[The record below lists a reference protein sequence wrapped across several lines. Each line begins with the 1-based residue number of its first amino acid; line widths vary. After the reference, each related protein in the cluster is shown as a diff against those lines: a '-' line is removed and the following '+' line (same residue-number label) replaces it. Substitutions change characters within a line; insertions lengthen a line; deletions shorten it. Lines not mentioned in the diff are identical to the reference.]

1 MKSSSSLAKLQMHDR
16 RPFAE
21 VAANHKNS
29 KGSSTQRTALAGA
42 AAEPMNSPQGGCRH
56 SVFISQ
62 RKITHCRA
70 CGLFLPSSGF
80 DAIRERDIS
89 FSNDV
94 PYDEI
99 LASMIDR
106 MRINRPH
113 EKRPNY
119 LKYRRI
125 LVDWMCEVGD
135 IF

>member
-1 MKSSSSLAKLQMHDR
+1 M
-16 RPFAE
+16 
-21 VAANHKNS
+21 
-29 KGSSTQRTALAGA
+29 
-42 AAEPMNSPQGGCRH
+42 
-56 SVFISQ
+56 
-62 RKITHCRA
+62 
-70 CGLFLPSSGF
+70 
-80 DAIRERDIS
+80 
-89 FSNDV
+89 

-106 MRINRPH
+106 MNINRPH